1 MPSATEI
8 DFTLNGRATSV
19 EVPVSMTAL
28 TMLRDILD
36 LTGAKLACGE
46 GECGACTVIVDGM
59 SVNSCIMF
67 AADCDGRDITTIE
80 GLRGDDRLDPV
91 QQAFI
96 ELGSVQCGYCT
107 PGMIMQARAILDR
120 HADPDEETIRRGL
133 EGNICRC
140 TGYSKI
146 IEAVQAAAKG

>member
-8 DFTLNGRATSV
+8 TFTLNGRATSV
-19 EVPVSMTAL
+19 EVPVSMSAL

-46 GECGACTVIVDGM
+46 GECGACTVIVDGL

-67 AADCDGRDITTIE
+67 AADCDGREITTIE

-96 ELGSVQCGYCT
+96 ELGSVQCGFCT
-107 PGMIMQARAILDR
+107 PGMIMQARSILDR
-120 HADPDEETIRRGL
+120 HANPDEETIRRGL

>member
-8 DFTLNGRATSV
+8 DFTLNGHATSV

-28 TMLRDILD
+28 TMLRDVLD

-46 GECGACTVIVDGM
+46 GECGACTVIVEGM

-96 ELGSVQCGYCT
+96 ELGWVQCGFCT

-120 HADPDEETIRRGL
+120 HANPDEETIRRGL